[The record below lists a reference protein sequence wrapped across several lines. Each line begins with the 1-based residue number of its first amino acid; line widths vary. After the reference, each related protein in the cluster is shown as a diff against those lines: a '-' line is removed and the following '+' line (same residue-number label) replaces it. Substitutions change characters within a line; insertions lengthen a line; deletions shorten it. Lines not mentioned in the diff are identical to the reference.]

1 MSRSKSILKTP
12 LVDRKELFWEIDA
25 QRVETA
31 LRENDDWAIVRI
43 FEYGKISD
51 MHEAIEFYGREKTI
65 QVLSREKLRP
75 TARVMAYL
83 FLNVDP
89 EHRYLLSP

>member
-1 MSRSKSILKTP
+1 MAGNLTSKTP
-12 LVDRKELFWEIDA
+12 LAERKELFWDISPERI
-25 QRVETA
+25 ETA

-43 FEYGKISD
+43 FEYGEVSD
-51 MHEAIEFYGREKTI
+51 ILNAIEFYGRQKTAN
-65 QVLSREKLRP
+65 VLGREKLRP

-89 EHRYLLSP
+89 EHRYL